1 MEKRPG
7 EKAQSEELLIP
18 VVRILIVEDD
28 PIDAKW
34 AEKALMLRRDVQCRV
49 ETVDLLSKAKEAL
62 SKKPFEVIILDLD
75 IPDANGIELFN
86 AIKKFSRDAAVLI
99 MTGTPEEYR
108 FVENILHLGAQDY
121 VIKGETTAEEFVRSV
136 MYAKERNRLIYE
148 LEQKNR
154 TLEGFSSMVSHDLK
168 QPLTAIK
175 TAIVNIDNP
184 AAKKESRETI
194 KSRCDDMARTIDTL
208 LSYASVGRKIE
219 KKEKIGL
226 SVCVQDAIAN
236 LKIIIA
242 TAGAKIKLNPLPTVL
257 VNRDLMKLVFQNLI
271 LNAIKFR
278 RPKLNPRIVI
288 SSNEKEG
295 FWIISVKDNGKG
307 VAREYQNNVKI
318 FLPFQGKGFGKVS
331 KYGGYGIGLSTSKM
345 IVESHGGQIWFET
358 QLGKGTTFYFSIPK

>member
-121 VIKGETTAEEFVRSV
+121 VIKGETTAQQFLR
-136 MYAKERNRLIYE
+136 RLI
-148 LEQKNR
+148 
-154 TLEGFSSMVSHDLK
+154 
-168 QPLTAIK
+168 
-175 TAIVNIDNP
+175 
-184 AAKKESRETI
+184 
-194 KSRCDDMARTIDTL
+194 
-208 LSYASVGRKIE
+208 
-219 KKEKIGL
+219 
-226 SVCVQDAIAN
+226 
-236 LKIIIA
+236 
-242 TAGAKIKLNPLPTVL
+242 
-257 VNRDLMKLVFQNLI
+257 
-271 LNAIKFR
+271 
-278 RPKLNPRIVI
+278 
-288 SSNEKEG
+288 
-295 FWIISVKDNGKG
+295 
-307 VAREYQNNVKI
+307 
-318 FLPFQGKGFGKVS
+318 
-331 KYGGYGIGLSTSKM
+331 
-345 IVESHGGQIWFET
+345 
-358 QLGKGTTFYFSIPK
+358 